1 MPPAGFQPAIPAD
14 ERLQTHV
21 LDRSA
26 TGIGEVQDYF
36 TNRVVKLVLS
46 VSVPTV
52 YSTTNYDK
60 RNPSS
65 MTVI

>member
-1 MPPAGFQPAIPAD
+1 MPPAGFEPAIPAD
-14 ERLQTHV
+14 ERLQTHA
-21 LDRSA
+21 LNRSA

-36 TNRVVKLVLS
+36 TNHVVKYALS

-60 RNPSS
+60 RNSSS
-65 MTVI
+65 MTVT